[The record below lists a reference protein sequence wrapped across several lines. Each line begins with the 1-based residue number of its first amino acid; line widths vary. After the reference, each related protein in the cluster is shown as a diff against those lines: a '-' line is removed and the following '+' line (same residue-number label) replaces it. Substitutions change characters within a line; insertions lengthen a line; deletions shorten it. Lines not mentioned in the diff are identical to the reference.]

1 MAKPLGVAIPPLK
14 KSAYADTFGVMKKTA
29 QIFKALSDET
39 RLRLLA
45 LLKDGEI
52 CVCDLMAVLD
62 LPQSTVSRH
71 LAYLRNAGLV
81 EDRRQGVWMFYR
93 LSSGASPF
101 EEELLS
107 LLAVHLD
114 QIDQV
119 RKDQAT
125 LNRLGIAKTKNC
137 R

>member
-1 MAKPLGVAIPPLK
+1 
-14 KSAYADTFGVMKKTA
+14 MKKTA

-93 LSSGASPF
+93 LSPEASPF

-107 LLAVHLD
+107 LLAVRLD

-125 LNRLGIAKTKNC
+125 QNRLETAKTKSC

>member
-1 MAKPLGVAIPPLK
+1 
-14 KSAYADTFGVMKKTA
+14 MKKTA
-29 QIFKALSDET
+29 QLFKALSDET

-45 LLKDGEI
+45 LLQHGEL
-52 CVCDLMAVLD
+52 CVCDLMAVLE

-81 EDRRQGVWMFYR
+81 EDRRQGIWMFYR
-93 LSSGASPF
+93 LSPGSSPF
-101 EEELLS
+101 EQELLT
-107 LLAVHLD
+107 LLAVRLD

-125 LNRLGIAKTKNC
+125 LNRLETAQTKRC